1 MEILKKF
8 RKSIMFLLK
17 AVIVLSLLVVFTYTW
32 EKYYPDT
39 YLNNGNYVIIFT
51 YLLSFIAFTVLYG
64 GFKIGVFRTTEIV
77 YSMSLGAV
85 FANVIVFGE
94 LCLVVRKVVSPLPIL
109 AVTCIDVLLIMLLAF
124 ISNKIYRSLFDTKK
138 ILAIYD
144 GTKDNIET
152 IRKIHSMRSRYRI
165 EHAITIDKGLDAVK
179 NEIDESDKVF
189 IGDIDKELKGEIIK
203 YAYIHQK
210 RMYILP
216 SIDEIIYSCSEIIQ
230 VRDCPIIYCRN
241 NGLTIEQKILK
252 RAMDLIV
259 SSFALLI
266 FSPVMLIISL
276 AIKLYDGGP
285 VFFKQKRITEG
296 NREFD
301 VLKFR
306 SMVVNADEIAARKAV
321 EDDDRITAVGKFIR
335 PLRLD
340 ELPQLINILKGDMS
354 LVGPRPERVENVIE
368 YTEMIPEFPKRHM
381 VKGGLTG
388 YAQIYGKYNTSPKDK
403 LNMDLIYIER
413 YSLLMDIKLII
424 LTLKILFM
432 RESTEGFKESNSAVI
447 SIDDKK

>member
-1 MEILKKF
+1 MEVLKKF
-8 RKSIMFLLK
+8 RKSIMSFLK
-17 AVIVLSLLVVFTYTW
+17 AIIVLSLLVAFVYTW
-32 EKYYPDT
+32 KHYYPQT
-39 YLNNGNYVIIFT
+39 YLNNGNYVIIFI

-85 FANVIVFGE
+85 FSNVIAYGE
-94 LCLVVRKVVSPLPIL
+94 LCLVMRQIVSPLPIL
-109 AVTCIDVLLIMLLAF
+109 ILTAVDVVLIMILAF
-124 ISNKIYRSLFDTKK
+124 ISNKTYRFLFDTKK

-165 EHAITIDKGLDAVK
+165 EHAITIDKGLEAVK
-179 NEIDESDKVF
+179 NAIDESDKVF
-189 IGDIDKELKGEIIK
+189 IGDIDKGIKGEIIK
-203 YAYIHQK
+203 YAYFNQK

-216 SIDEIIYSCSEIIQ
+216 SIDEIVYSCSEIIQ
-230 VRDCPIIYCRN
+230 VRDCPIVYCRN

-252 RAMDLIV
+252 RAMDLLV
-259 SSFALLI
+259 SSIALLI
-266 FSPVMLIISL
+266 ASPFMLIISL

-306 SMVVNADEIAARKAV
+306 SMIVNADEVAARKAV
-321 EDDDRITAVGKFIR
+321 DDDDRITAVGKIIR

-354 LVGPRPERVENVIE
+354 LVGPRPERIENVME
-368 YTEMIPEFPKRHM
+368 YTEMIPEFPKRHI

-424 LTLKILFM
+424 LTIKILFM
-432 RESTEGFKESNSAVI
+432 RESTEGFKESDSAVVA
-447 SIDDKK
+447 IDDKK